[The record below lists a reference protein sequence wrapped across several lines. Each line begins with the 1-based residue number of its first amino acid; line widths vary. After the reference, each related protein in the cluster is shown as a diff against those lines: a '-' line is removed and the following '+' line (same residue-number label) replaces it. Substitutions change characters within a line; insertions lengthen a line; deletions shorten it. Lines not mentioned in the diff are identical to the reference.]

1 MRVVFLASEGAFY
14 LRPFEILLFL
24 IFLKKIAVH
33 FIRQSTTKEF
43 DVIKKRH
50 HEHSDR
56 PTQRPISVASD
67 VRASIS
73 SQMSTDCF
81 VRFSCLLIHYSLH
94 SLYSL
99 LLTIFRDV
107 IDERGIDQEDPSW
120 LSG

>member
-1 MRVVFLASEGAFY
+1 MRFSNV
-14 LRPFEILLFL
+14 LLKFCFFW
-24 IFLKKIAVH
+24 IFLKNLAVH
-33 FIRQSTTKEF
+33 FIRESTTKEF

-50 HEHSDR
+50 HEPSDR
-56 PTQRPISVASD
+56 PTQRPKSGAPD

-99 LLTIFRDV
+99 LLTIFRDG
-107 IDERGIDQEDPSW
+107 IDERGIEEEDRSW
-120 LSG
+120 VSG